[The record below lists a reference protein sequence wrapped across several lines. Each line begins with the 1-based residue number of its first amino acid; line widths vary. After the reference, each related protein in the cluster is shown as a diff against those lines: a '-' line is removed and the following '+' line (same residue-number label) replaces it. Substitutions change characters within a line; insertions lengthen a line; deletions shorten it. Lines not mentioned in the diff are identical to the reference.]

1 MDHTMETTT
10 YEQQAAD
17 FMTKTGATMKA
28 ELLGNMPHFDDAEE
42 ARDVY
47 QITLTRGKQAY
58 SFRFGQSIADSGT
71 SVNRNRNGKTIH
83 DRKLITRKRIIPT
96 EYDILAAVQKY
107 DVGTF
112 ADFCSDFG
120 YDEDSR
126 KAEKIYFAVQK
137 EWAGIERV
145 FGDVIEEL
153 REIN

>member
-1 MDHTMETTT
+1 MDYTMTTT
-10 YEQQAAD
+10 NYKQQAAD

-58 SFRFGQSIADSGT
+58 SFRFGQSIANSGT
-71 SVNRNRNGKTIH
+71 SVKRSRNGKTMYDH
-83 DRKLITRKRIIPT
+83 ELIPRKRIIPT
-96 EYDILAAVQKY
+96 EYDIIAAVQKN

-112 ADFCSDFG
+112 ADFCSEFG

-137 EWAGIERV
+137 EWAGIERI

-153 REIN
+153 QEIN